1 MWTREELK
9 TRGKA
14 AFLRNYWICV
24 VAALILTLLVGSGT
38 SNSGNS
44 NNDSHQTNSVGISGF
59 TISSDNFNVESFAER
74 FTPLGPV
81 KFVFTVFSGIVLLV
95 IGLAFILIRIF
106 VLAPFEV
113 GGSRF
118 FIENS
123 MEKAGLG
130 NILFGFQNG
139 YYGKTVWTLFLKNLY
154 IFLWSLLLL
163 IPGIVKAYEYRMVPY
178 LLADYPELSTEEA
191 FRISR
196 EMMNGEKMNTFI
208 LDLLYRMVYSFR
220 NHLQS
225 CRYFLSVSVQICN
238 RCRTVPGSETELLLQ
253 PELWQ
258 YVSGLLNRTKNQVLL
273 FFGKHLIFYVFLFKY
288 LLDIIFHFK
297 IPHQNI
303 GTVLDAKI
311 RGIQDHMVV
320 IDIAPCLS
328 GIFVIILGTLLVCLF
343 QHHLSRLSCQGKQ
356 LHDTFDPILFVRA
369 DINIDDVAFIFQK
382 LRSTPSN
389 DNTRLF
395 RQLADRIRLRFKG
408 IFTHAVL
415 YIVLIIY
422 RDMQSLGKFFRNN
435 TRPSTKPA
443 AHRNN

>member
-1 MWTREELK
+1 MTAIRLTR
-9 TRGKA
+9 
-14 AFLRNYWICV
+14 
-24 VAALILTLLVGSGT
+24 
-38 SNSGNS
+38 
-44 NNDSHQTNSVGISGF
+44 SVYLDF

-208 LDLLYRMVYSFR
+208 LDLSFIGWYI
-220 NHLQS
+220 LS
-225 CRYFLSVSVQICN
+225 GITCILSVFSICIRTICN
-238 RCRTVPGSETELLLQ
+238 RCRTVPGSETELLLWPQ
-253 PELWQ
+253 LQQ
-258 YVSGLLNRTKNQVLL
+258 YVSDLLNGIKKSGASL
-273 FFGKHLIFYVFLFKY
+273 FGKHLIFYNLLLFLY
-288 LLDIIFHFK
+288 L
-297 IPHQNI
+297 
-303 GTVLDAKI
+303 V
-311 RGIQDHMVV
+311 
-320 IDIAPCLS
+320 
-328 GIFVIILGTLLVCLF
+328 
-343 QHHLSRLSCQGKQ
+343 
-356 LHDTFDPILFVRA
+356 
-369 DINIDDVAFIFQK
+369 
-382 LRSTPSN
+382 
-389 DNTRLF
+389 
-395 RQLADRIRLRFKG
+395 
-408 IFTHAVL
+408 
-415 YIVLIIY
+415 
-422 RDMQSLGKFFRNN
+422 
-435 TRPSTKPA
+435 
-443 AHRNN
+443 

>member
-1 MWTREELK
+1 MFHLPHGKIIVTWQNCLLFTL
-9 TRGKA
+9 TLRGRS
-14 AFLRNYWICV
+14 FLCGLERICV

-44 NNDSHQTNSVGISGF
+44 NNDSNQTNSVGISGF

-163 IPGIVKAYEYRMVPY
+163 IPGIVKAYEYHMVPY

-208 LDLLYRMVYSFR
+208 LDLSF
-220 NHLQS
+220 
-225 CRYFLSVSVQICN
+225 
-238 RCRTVPGSETELLLQ
+238 
-253 PELWQ
+253 
-258 YVSGLLNRTKNQVLL
+258 
-273 FFGKHLIFYVFLFKY
+273 
-288 LLDIIFHFK
+288 
-297 IPHQNI
+297 I
-303 GTVLDAKI
+303 GWYI
-311 RGIQDHMVV
+311 
-320 IDIAPCLS
+320 LS
-328 GIFVIILGTLLVCLF
+328 GITCNLV
-343 QHHLSRLSCQGKQ
+343 
-356 LHDTFDPILFVRA
+356 
-369 DINIDDVAFIFQK
+369 
-382 LRSTPSN
+382 
-389 DNTRLF
+389 
-395 RQLADRIRLRFKG
+395 G
-408 IFTHAVL
+408 IFYLYPYKYATDAELFLVL
-415 YIVLIIY
+415 KQNYFSSRSY
-422 RDMQSLGKFFRNN
+422 GN
-435 TRPSTKPA
+435 TYQA
-443 AHRNN
+443 Y

>member
-59 TISSDNFNVESFAER
+59 TISSDNFNVESFAEK

-208 LDLLYRMVYSFR
+208 LDLSFIGWYILSGITCNLVGIFYLYPYKYATDAELFLVLKQNYFSSRSYGNTYHATKPQQKIRCFSF
-220 NHLQS
+220 S
-225 CRYFLSVSVQICN
+225 
-238 RCRTVPGSETELLLQ
+238 GS
-253 PELWQ
+253 
-258 YVSGLLNRTKNQVLL
+258 
-273 FFGKHLIFYVFLFKY
+273 HLIFYVISF
-288 LLDIIFHFK
+288 
-297 IPHQNI
+297 
-303 GTVLDAKI
+303 
-311 RGIQDHMVV
+311 
-320 IDIAPCLS
+320 
-328 GIFVIILGTLLVCLF
+328 
-343 QHHLSRLSCQGKQ
+343 
-356 LHDTFDPILFVRA
+356 
-369 DINIDDVAFIFQK
+369 
-382 LRSTPSN
+382 
-389 DNTRLF
+389 
-395 RQLADRIRLRFKG
+395 
-408 IFTHAVL
+408 
-415 YIVLIIY
+415 
-422 RDMQSLGKFFRNN
+422 
-435 TRPSTKPA
+435 
-443 AHRNN
+443 

>member
-14 AFLRNYWICV
+14 AFLCNYWICV

-208 LDLLYRMVYSFR
+208 LDLSF
-220 NHLQS
+220 
-225 CRYFLSVSVQICN
+225 
-238 RCRTVPGSETELLLQ
+238 
-253 PELWQ
+253 
-258 YVSGLLNRTKNQVLL
+258 
-273 FFGKHLIFYVFLFKY
+273 
-288 LLDIIFHFK
+288 
-297 IPHQNI
+297 I
-303 GTVLDAKI
+303 GWYI
-311 RGIQDHMVV
+311 
-320 IDIAPCLS
+320 LS
-328 GIFVIILGTLLVCLF
+328 GITCNLV
-343 QHHLSRLSCQGKQ
+343 
-356 LHDTFDPILFVRA
+356 
-369 DINIDDVAFIFQK
+369 
-382 LRSTPSN
+382 
-389 DNTRLF
+389 
-395 RQLADRIRLRFKG
+395 G
-408 IFTHAVL
+408 IFYLYPYKYATDAELFLVL
-415 YIVLIIY
+415 KQNYFSSRSY
-422 RDMQSLGKFFRNN
+422 GN
-435 TRPSTKPA
+435 TYQA
-443 AHRNN
+443 Y